1 MKRTHIVL
9 LVLSLLQAANVAAQ
23 DRMPMIP
30 ADKQT
35 KEQKQAVT
43 DYKDIRKVDL
53 DGPPWSVLLRVPD
66 LVVPSLQLRL
76 HNQFHSVLSPK
87 LTEFAIIIAARNW
100 ANRYEWDGHS
110 QAALKA
116 GLSAAIIAAVAD
128 KRRPE
133 QMTEDEEI
141 LYDFCTEL
149 LHNQSVSDRTYN
161 RGVAR
166 FGEPGVIEAAS
177 LVGYYTYLAMIMN
190 AAHTPTPFVEKSA
203 SASVPK

>member
-1 MKRTHIVL
+1 MKPTHLVF
-9 LVLSLLQAANVAAQ
+9 LVLTLLQVANIAAQ

-35 KEQKQAVT
+35 KEQKQAVA
-43 DYKDIRKVDL
+43 DYKNIRKVDL

-100 ANRYEWDGHS
+100 ANHYEWDGHS
-110 QAALKA
+110 EAALKA
-116 GLSAAIIAAVAD
+116 GLSSAIVTAVAD
-128 KRRPE
+128 RRRPE
-133 QMTEDEEI
+133 QMTEHEAI

-161 RGVAR
+161 RGVAM

-177 LVGYYTYLAMIMN
+177 LVGYYTYLAIVMN
-190 AAHTPTPFVEKSA
+190 AAHTQTPFVEKPA
-203 SASVPK
+203 AALVPK

>member
-1 MKRTHIVL
+1 MEKNMKRIHLGL
-9 LVLSLLQAANVAAQ
+9 LVLSSLQAANVAAQ

-35 KEQKQAVT
+35 KEQKQAVA
-43 DYKDIRKVDL
+43 DYKNIRKVDL
-53 DGPPWSVLLRVPD
+53 EGPPWSVLLRVPD

-100 ANRYEWDGHS
+100 ANHYEWDGHS

-116 GLSAAIIAAVAD
+116 GLNAAIIAAVAD

-133 QMTEDEEI
+133 QMTEDEAI

-149 LHNQSVSDRTYN
+149 LQTQAVSDRTYN
-161 RGVAR
+161 RGVAK

-190 AAHTPTPFVEKSA
+190 AAHTPTPFVEKS
-203 SASVPK
+203 VN

>member
-9 LVLSLLQAANVAAQ
+9 LVLVLLHAASAAAQ

-35 KEQKQAVT
+35 KEQKQAVA

-66 LVVPSLQLRL
+66 LVIPSLQLRL
-76 HNQFHSVLSPK
+76 HNQFRSVLSPK

-116 GLSAAIIAAVAD
+116 GLSAAIVAAVAD
-128 KRRPE
+128 RRRPE
-133 QMTEDEEI
+133 QMTEDEEM

-149 LHNQSVSDRTYN
+149 LHTQAVSDRTYN
-161 RGVAR
+161 RGVAK

-177 LVGYYTYLAMIMN
+177 LVGYYTYLAMVMN
-190 AAHTPTPFVEKSA
+190 AAHTPTPFVEKPA
-203 SASVPK
+203 AASVPK

>member
-9 LVLSLLQAANVAAQ
+9 LILSLLQAAHVAAQ

-35 KEQKQAVT
+35 KEQKQAVK

-66 LVVPSLQLRL
+66 LVIPSLQLRL
-76 HNQFHSVLSPK
+76 HNQFRSVLSPK

-100 ANRYEWDGHS
+100 ANHYEWDGHS

-116 GLSAAIIAAVAD
+116 GLSAAIVAAVAD
-128 KRRPE
+128 RRRPE
-133 QMTEDEEI
+133 QMTEDEEM

-149 LHNQSVSDRTYN
+149 LQTQAVSDRTYN
-161 RGVAR
+161 RGVAK

-190 AAHTPTPFVEKSA
+190 AAHTATPFVAE
-203 SASVPK
+203 SVH